1 MEIIILPTSRS
12 CLGDERD
19 QAFSTVPGMQEGL
32 AKGGLATSPGKA
44 CLLNLESDSLRPPG
58 TEAASEQ
65 PAEEA
70 AGDCR
75 LSEGI
80 TGHCFNQYYII
91 SSLAAIPMFIM
102 CK

>member
-1 MEIIILPTSRS
+1 M
-12 CLGDERD
+12 
-19 QAFSTVPGMQEGL
+19 
-32 AKGGLATSPGKA
+32 
-44 CLLNLESDSLRPPG
+44 
-58 TEAASEQ
+58 EAASEW

-80 TGHCFNQYYII
+80 TGRCFNQYYII
-91 SSLAAIPMFIM
+91 SSVAAIPMFIM

>member
-1 MEIIILPTSRS
+1 
-12 CLGDERD
+12 
-19 QAFSTVPGMQEGL
+19 MQEGL
-32 AKGGLATSPGKA
+32 AKGGLATSPG
-44 CLLNLESDSLRPPG
+44 LERHAFSIWSDSLRPPG